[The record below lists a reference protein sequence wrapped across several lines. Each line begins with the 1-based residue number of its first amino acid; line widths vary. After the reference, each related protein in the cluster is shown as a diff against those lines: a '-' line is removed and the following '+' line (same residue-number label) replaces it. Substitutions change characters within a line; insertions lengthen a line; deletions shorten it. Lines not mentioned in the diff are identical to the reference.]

1 VKRLLP
7 LLVLLAACHP
17 DLYARSVPPPG
28 AVGRLHTA
36 HHWSEVTEGTVLAF
50 TCVKYSSPCRSAH
63 ATSADPAIAEVLP
76 ASLAQLYLDYMGNA
90 GVVQESTFV
99 IVGKKP
105 GTTHIRVQAS
115 QGHYDLKV
123 TVLAA
128 DVPAVVAVPP
138 DVAAR

>member
-1 VKRLLP
+1 MKKLLP

-17 DLYARSVPPPG
+17 SVYARSVPPPG
-28 AVGRLHTA
+28 AVGRLHTKY
-36 HHWSEVTEGTVLAF
+36 HWSELTEGTVLAI
-50 TCVKYSSPCRSAH
+50 TCEKYGSPCRGAH
-63 ATSADPAIAEVLP
+63 ATSADPEIAEVLP
-76 ASLAQLYLDYMGNA
+76 ASLAQLYVDYMGNA

-105 GTTHIRVQAS
+105 GITHIRVQAV

-128 DVPAVVAVPP
+128 GSPAE
-138 DVAAR
+138 VAAPETVAKP